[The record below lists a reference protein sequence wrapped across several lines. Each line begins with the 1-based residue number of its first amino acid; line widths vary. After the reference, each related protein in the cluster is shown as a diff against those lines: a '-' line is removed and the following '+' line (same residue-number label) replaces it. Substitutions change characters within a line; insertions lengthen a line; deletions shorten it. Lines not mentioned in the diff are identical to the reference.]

1 MSAFKKEGNKMLL
14 KKNLQNKQTY
24 NRKMLGTHRIHKI
37 NGRDKI
43 MSERKRDY
51 MENKRQLT
59 ALNNLHKI
67 I

>member
-1 MSAFKKEGNKMLL
+1 MLL

-43 MSERKRDY
+43 MSERKLDY